1 MLTAPN
7 SEIYLLKTPI
17 ELDNNNQLDF
27 TNAVQ
32 QHNYFN
38 GLNKINISE
47 ATFQRKDGTLRY
59 PGNSEAL
66 LGYNYC
72 MYRNKNHGNKWFYA
86 FVTNVEWLSENSSAI
101 TLKTD
106 VWQTYMFDI
115 TFKTC
120 LVDREHVNDDTRGK
134 HTLPENLELGDLV
147 VNTGTVD
154 FGPSAIDEY
163 YSDNYW
169 IVADVTM
176 IENTGENTT
185 LSYSWAGGTSYN
197 TKPRV
202 NGIPSGTYHL
212 LLGKYDAQGAPD
224 MDIKDLTDC
233 YDLAGLGD
241 AILSIYIVPKS
252 LISQVRYG
260 LTIVATHTTPTV
272 TESRTII
279 VAVPT
284 ETWAATSL
292 GPYTFTPLTTLNGY
306 TPKNNKLL
314 TFPYCYFNIS
324 NNAGTVI
331 PYHYED
337 FDATEGVKFKGMSA
351 LCPSG
356 SVKIA
361 PVKYKKSASGNMY
374 DYGIS
379 GPKYPIC
386 AWTNDTYTNWLTQNS
401 VNMQAQWTSTLIQ
414 GGLNVVG
421 QAGSYGMVGG
431 PVGAGVGAAVGAAQL
446 GLSLFNLAREQHV
459 AKSNAN
465 LVPDVAKGNLNSGD
479 VIWADSRSRFTYIPM
494 CVKEE
499 YARCIDEYF
508 SQFGYKCNR
517 VKIPNYKSRTYW
529 NFVKTIGCNITG
541 DIPQEDMQEIKGFFD
556 NGITIWH
563 DPTKFLDYTQ
573 NNTIV

>member
-27 TNAVQ
+27 TNATQ

-38 GLNKINISE
+38 GLTKINISE

-106 VWQTYMFDI
+106 TWQTYMFDI

-120 LVDREHVNDDTRGK
+120 LVDREHVNDDTRGT
-134 HTLPENLELGDLV
+134 HTLPENLELGELV
-147 VNTGTVD
+147 VNTGTID

-176 IENTGENTT
+176 IENNGENAT
-185 LSYSWAGGTSYN
+185 LSYSWSGGTSHN

-212 LLGKYDAQGAPD
+212 LLGKYSDQTETT
-224 MDIKDLTDC
+224 IKQLTDL
-233 YDLAGLGD
+233 YDYAGLGD
-241 AILSIYIVPKS
+241 AIVSIYIVPKS
-252 LISQVRYG
+252 VINLVYEGLSISAQRTG
-260 LTIVATHTTPTV
+260 ETGG
-272 TESRTII
+272 ETII
-279 VAVPT
+279 VAVPRESWT
-284 ETWAATSL
+284 ATTTGTS
-292 GPYTFTPLTTLNGY
+292 TFTPLTSLNGY
-306 TPKNNKLL
+306 IPKNNKLL

-324 NNAGTVI
+324 NNAGTTL

-337 FDATEGVKFKGMSA
+337 FDATEGVKFKILAA

-356 SVKIA
+356 SVKA
-361 PVKYKKSASGNMY
+361 VPVKYKKAASGNVY
-374 DYGIS
+374 DYSIS

-386 AWTNDTYTNWLTQNS
+386 AWTNDAYTNWLTQNS

-414 GGLNVVG
+414 GGLNAVG

-431 PVGAGVGAAVGAAQL
+431 VAGAGVGLAVGSAQL

-465 LVPDVAKGNLNSGD
+465 LIADGAKGNLNSGD
-479 VIWADSRSRFTYIPM
+479 VLWADSRSRFTYIPM

-499 YARCIDEYF
+499 YARCIDDYF

-517 VKIPNYKSRTYW
+517 VKTPNYKTRRYW
-529 NFVKTIGCNITG
+529 NFVKTIGCNIIG
-541 DIPQEDMQEIKGFFD
+541 DVPQEDIEEIKGFFD

-563 DPTKFLDYTQ
+563 DPTKFLDYSQ